1 MDEPHFAAT
10 RHRSA
15 RRILE
20 VARAHR
26 EPMPNRGIDTPQIRR
41 YITPGVDT
49 CGVTPTAASASC
61 IVLKT
66 HDALTVSV
74 MP

>member
-1 MDEPHFAAT
+1 
-10 RHRSA
+10 
-15 RRILE
+15 
-20 VARAHR
+20 
-26 EPMPNRGIDTPQIRR
+26 MPGKGIDTPSTRR